1 MRAVVAERE
10 MRAIGINFVFLLRT
24 LVTVHRNNCSFS
36 KLPYNWAADTGEIEA
51 SWRRTERALRSTVEF
66 VREQLGWTTRRWLP
80 STMALIPIVYL
91 LARRE
96 TSKFRGPE
104 AQHVKRYLL
113 VSGLRSLF
121 RGSTETTVNTYINV
135 LRDTKGDR
143 PRLARAL
150 FDRVPKNRQFKIT
163 KEDVRNTSGLYSPL
177 MQTYLAY
184 LYAKG
189 AKTWPSGRSLKEVL
203 HDGLVNDPL
212 GVHHIFPKEF
222 MQSRDFPIDRL
233 NTVANYAILS
243 QADNAELSDR
253 NPFDAWRE
261 LKPNQREYASAQLC
275 FVASE
280 DKLRPEA
287 YDEFVEFRAQKL
299 AEQLNEFLEFEPH

>member
-1 MRAVVAERE
+1 MLEVRLGPPGQRQVLSGMRRERV
-10 MRAIGINFVFLLRT
+10 RRRSRT
-24 LVTVHRNNCSFS
+24 R
-36 KLPYNWAADTGEIEA
+36 P
-51 SWRRTERALRSTVEF
+51 
-66 VREQLGWTTRRWLP
+66 RRWYLSWSVTATFVGMSSP
-80 STMALIPIVYL
+80 SSRASR
-91 LARRE
+91 A
-96 TSKFRGPE
+96 S
-104 AQHVKRYLL
+104 
-113 VSGLRSLF
+113 SLM
-121 RGSTETTVNTYINV
+121 S
-135 LRDTKGDR
+135 
-143 PRLARAL
+143 AS
-150 FDRVPKNRQFKIT
+150 KNRQFKIT

-184 LYAKG
+184 LYAKR

-280 DKLRPEA
+280 DKLRPEWLTNTA
-287 YDEFVEFRAQKL
+287 DCGGSRARWPRRAL
-299 AEQLNEFLEFEPH
+299 CWRDLQLVHRGL